1 MNYKDMFSKW
11 GLSGIK
17 LNLAFLEVE
26 FTASADDQ
34 KAAWEMY
41 VELITRIVTQEL
53 EMNIGDELTALESVY
68 SLFSSTRA
76 ILKENGRQARSF
88 SKIAII
94 VLNQIIRPFTAKWH
108 REQLNGAFKNKEKCA
123 EFREDLTCFQ
133 KEMRKYSAMLAEI
146 AAVEDITDINNANQE
161 NMIQQPK

>member
-146 AAVEDITDINNANQE
+146 AAVEDITDINNACQE
-161 NMIQQPK
+161 DMIQQPK